1 MGATVERY
9 LLLGLRLGRHVEGLV
24 DAYYGPAG
32 LATRVEGEEL
42 VTPAALVEQ
51 ADALVAELEDGWL
64 GDQARGLRTYA
75 GLLAGEEL
83 SYSDEV
89 ERCYGL
95 RPEPADEASYA
106 VAHARLDE
114 LLPAGGSLFDRYTS
128 WRETE
133 AVPAD
138 RIVPLV
144 ADVVALLRNRAE
156 AIVPLP
162 EGETLHLEAVHDEP
176 WWAFNYYEGGLR
188 SRVVVNVD
196 VLTTTDD
203 LVELAAHEV
212 YPGHHTERSVKEQ
225 RLIRDRGLLEES
237 IQLVPTPQS
246 LVGEGIAETGPGLVL
261 DDGTRA
267 GAHGGLR
274 SRRPALGS
282 TPRLGDQGGAN
293 AASPGRPRRGAHAP
307 RGRGDGGGGGR
318 TCRALGVVDAQAGG
332 AERSLRHR
340 PDLAGVRDHV
350 LGRPQA
356 VRRLRRRRP
365 GPLPH
370 PADRAGARRR
380 PAGGGIVRP
389 VSVAAQREYGLFVDG
404 ESAEGSETRELVEP
418 ATGEPLATVQ
428 LAGEADVDR
437 AVAAAR
443 AALDGPWGKTPPTE
457 RSRLLHALAD
467 AIVANRKELAEL
479 ETRNVG
485 KAISSVKAELAGAAE
500 NFRFYA
506 SAIATIAGRSN
517 PIGGSLLFYSLKEP
531 VGVAG
536 QIVPWNYPVLMTTWK
551 LAPALAAGCSVVL
564 KPDPQTPL
572 SALRLAELAAEVG
585 FPAGAINIVPG
596 DGPTTGAYLVRH
608 PGVDK
613 VAFTGSTKTGAEIMR
628 LAADPLKRL
637 TLELGGKSP
646 NLVFA
651 DANLADAIPSTAW
664 SIYYA
669 AGQSCEARSRV
680 LVEKPLYD
688 DVVAQLAELAGKV
701 KVGDPLDG
709 ETQMG
714 SLISGPHRDRV
725 HGFVSRGLD
734 GGAEIVA
741 GGELPEGPGAFYPP
755 TVVAGID
762 NSAEIAQEEVF
773 GPVVTVI
780 PFEDEADAVRIAN
793 DVRYGLM
800 ATVWTGDPARGH
812 RLAARIKSGTV
823 GINMPFTA
831 FPGIPF
837 GGYKQSGFGREL
849 GIETL
854 ELYLETK
861 SVIVGTGSRPLNP
874 FGL

>member
-1 MGATVERY
+1 VSAT
-9 LLLGLRLGRHVEGLV
+9 
-24 DAYYGPAG
+24 
-32 LATRVEGEEL
+32 
-42 VTPAALVEQ
+42 
-51 ADALVAELEDGWL
+51 
-64 GDQARGLRTYA
+64 
-75 GLLAGEEL
+75 
-83 SYSDEV
+83 
-89 ERCYGL
+89 
-95 RPEPADEASYA
+95 
-106 VAHARLDE
+106 
-114 LLPAGGSLFDRYTS
+114 
-128 WRETE
+128 
-133 AVPAD
+133 
-138 RIVPLV
+138 
-144 ADVVALLRNRAE
+144 
-156 AIVPLP
+156 
-162 EGETLHLEAVHDEP
+162 
-176 WWAFNYYEGGLR
+176 
-188 SRVVVNVD
+188 
-196 VLTTTDD
+196 
-203 LVELAAHEV
+203 
-212 YPGHHTERSVKEQ
+212 
-225 RLIRDRGLLEES
+225 
-237 IQLVPTPQS
+237 
-246 LVGEGIAETGPGLVL
+246 
-261 DDGTRA
+261 
-267 GAHGGLR
+267 
-274 SRRPALGS
+274 
-282 TPRLGDQGGAN
+282 
-293 AASPGRPRRGAHAP
+293 
-307 RGRGDGGGGGR
+307 
-318 TCRALGVVDAQAGG
+318 
-332 AERSLRHR
+332 
-340 PDLAGVRDHV
+340 
-350 LGRPQA
+350 
-356 VRRLRRRRP
+356 
-365 GPLPH
+365 
-370 PADRAGARRR
+370 
-380 PAGGGIVRP
+380 
-389 VSVAAQREYGLFVDG
+389 AQREYGLFVDG
-404 ESAEGSETRELVEP
+404 ESTEGSETRELVEP

-443 AALDGPWGKTPPTE
+443 GALDGAWGKTPPTE

-506 SAIATIAGRSN
+506 SAIASIAGRSN
-517 PIGGSLLFYSLKEP
+517 QVGGSLLFYSLKEP

-536 QIVPWNYPVLMTTWK
+536 QIVPWNYPLLMTTWK

-585 FPAGAINIVPG
+585 FPAGAVNIVPA

-613 VAFTGSTKTGAEIMR
+613 VAFTGSTRTGAEIMR
-628 LAADPLKRL
+628 LAADPLMRL

-651 DANLADAIPSTAW
+651 DANLGDAIPSTAW
-664 SIYYA
+664 SIYYS

-680 LVEKPLYD
+680 LVERPLYD
-688 DVVAQLAELAGKV
+688 DVVAGLAELAGKV
-701 KVGDPLDG
+701 KVGDPLDA

-714 SLISGPHRDRV
+714 SLISGSHRERV
-725 HGFVSRGLD
+725 HGFVSRGLE

-741 GGELPEGPGAFYPP
+741 GGELPDGPGAFYPP

-762 NSAEIAQEEVF
+762 NGAELAQEEVF

-812 RLAARIKSGTV
+812 RLASRIKSGTV

-861 SVIVGTGSRPLNP
+861 SVIVGTGTRPLNP